1 LSGSP
6 FVCIFTSQRGLTGF
20 SKCKNLY
27 IEYAEP
33 GMPLA
38 NVELEI
44 SEIEDKPPDINMLQT
59 VFSPDEL
66 LFKRSGHVFNERV
79 AYTWGQMFATD
90 LVNETV
96 ISSLEDDTSPVEIC
110 GIVYNETTGMRLGIA
125 RKPEFT
131 LIDIDS
137 DRRILCAWVGNSTDC
152 VHRFSHDA
160 RIRLEQWGYLSDFW
174 TGVRDMLDVAVE

>member
-1 LSGSP
+1 
-6 FVCIFTSQRGLTGF
+6 
-20 SKCKNLY
+20 
-27 IEYAEP
+27 
-33 GMPLA
+33 MPLA

-44 SEIEDKPPDINMLQT
+44 SEIEDKPPDIHTLQT

-79 AYTWGQMFATD
+79 AYTWGQMFATE

-152 VHRFSHDA
+152 VHRFSHDV

-174 TGVRDMLDVAVE
+174 TGVRDMLDMAVE